1 VCVCVM
7 CCRLCVRG
15 SYCDGK
21 CADENVATC
30 RVLGGAKVSGE
41 CGQCLEPL

>member
-7 CCRLCVRG
+7 CCGLCITG
-15 SYCDGK
+15 SYACKCVDG
-21 CADENVATC
+21 NVATC
-30 RVLGGAKVSGE
+30 VVLGGAKVSCE